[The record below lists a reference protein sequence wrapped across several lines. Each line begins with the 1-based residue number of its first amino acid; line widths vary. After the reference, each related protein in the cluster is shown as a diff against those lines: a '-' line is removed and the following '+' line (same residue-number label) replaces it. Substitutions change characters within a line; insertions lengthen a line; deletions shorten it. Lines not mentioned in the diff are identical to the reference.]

1 MASVRKRGKAENY
14 EVRWH
19 IGSGQYGSES
29 GFTNRR
35 EALRFGQEQEVKARR
50 NKTTRVSERNKT
62 LYEYVRDNWAKTLD
76 VKRQTRED
84 YQRALN
90 TVILPVLGPIKLK
103 DLKRTEI
110 EAWKVSL
117 KKIGPN
123 GKRGLS
129 DSTVNKHTH
138 LLGAIIKMAIDDGY
152 IDKNPMPIRRGKK
165 RVTSKRKIAPYTP
178 NTVTRI
184 ADTFPAKWRILI
196 WIMYYTGLRP
206 SEALGLT
213 YDRLD
218 FKAGTITVD
227 RQISRYSD
235 EVFSDTLKTYASYR
249 VIGFPKVLQ
258 KLISEH
264 LSKFGE
270 GPEGLILQNRSGKI
284 WRYKDAAAM
293 FREVL
298 TSIGIR
304 VDGEGLHNLRH
315 TFVSNAIRRG
325 VSAKRI
331 QVWVGHKS
339 ITETMDT
346 YGHLFPDD
354 FDEMT
359 SMIDMGS
366 WEETD
371 QNDKV
376 GIA

>member
-152 IDKNPMPIRRGKK
+152 VDKNPMPIRRGKK

-184 ADTFPAKWRILI
+184 ADAFPAKWRILI

-366 WEETD
+366 WEESD

>member
-129 DSTVNKHTH
+129 DNTVNKHTH

-184 ADTFPAKWRILI
+184 ADAFPAKWRILI

-366 WEETD
+366 WEESD

>member
-29 GFTNRR
+29 GFNNRR

-366 WEETD
+366 WEESD

>member
-110 EAWKVSL
+110 EAWKVGL

-129 DSTVNKHTH
+129 DSTVNKHSH

-165 RVTSKRKIAPYTP
+165 RVTNKRKIAPYTP

-184 ADTFPAKWRILI
+184 ADAFPAKWRILI

-366 WEETD
+366 WEESD

>member
-184 ADTFPAKWRILI
+184 ADAFPAKWRILI

>member
-35 EALRFGQEQEVKARR
+35 EALRFGQEQEFKARR

-184 ADTFPAKWRILI
+184 ADAFPAKWRILI

-371 QNDKV
+371 QNNKV

>member
-184 ADTFPAKWRILI
+184 ADAFPAKWRILI

-293 FREVL
+293 LREVL

-366 WEETD
+366 WEESD

>member
-184 ADTFPAKWRILI
+184 ADAFPAKWQILI

-366 WEETD
+366 WEESD

>member
-1 MASVRKRGKAENY
+1 MASVRKRGKAEIY

-19 IGSGQYGSES
+19 IGNGLYGSES
-29 GFTNRR
+29 GFPNRR
-35 EALRFGQEQEVKARR
+35 DALRYGQEQEVQARR

-110 EAWKVSL
+110 EAWKVNL
-117 KKIGPN
+117 KNIGPN
-123 GKRGLS
+123 GRRGLS
-129 DSTVNKHTH
+129 DSTVNKHSH

-165 RVTSKRKIAPYTP
+165 RVTNKRKIVPYTP
-178 NTVTRI
+178 STVAQI
-184 ADTFPAKWRILI
+184 ADSFPEKWQILI

-227 RQISRYSD
+227 RQISRYVD
-235 EVFSDTLKTYASYR
+235 EVFSDTLKTYSSNR
-249 VIGFPKVLQ
+249 VIGFSKILQ

-264 LSKFGE
+264 LSKYGE
-270 GPEGLILQNRSGKI
+270 GPHGLILQNRSGKI

-304 VDGEGLHNLRH
+304 IDGEGLHNLRH

-354 FDEMT
+354 FEEMT
-359 SMIDMGS
+359 TMIDMGS
-366 WEETD
+366 WEDEEKIGRTET
-371 QNDKV
+371 
-376 GIA
+376 A

>member
-184 ADTFPAKWRILI
+184 ADAFPAKWRILI

-366 WEETD
+366 WEESD

>member
-29 GFTNRR
+29 GFSNRR

-184 ADTFPAKWRILI
+184 ADAFPAKWRILI

-258 KLISEH
+258 KLVSEH

>member
-1 MASVRKRGKAENY
+1 MASVRKRGKTENY

-19 IGSGQYGSES
+19 IGNGQYGSES
-29 GFTNRR
+29 GFTNKR

-129 DSTVNKHTH
+129 DNTVNKHSH
-138 LLGAIIKMAIDDGY
+138 LLGTIIKMAIDDGY

-165 RVTSKRKIAPYTP
+165 RVTSKRKIVPYTP
-178 NTVTRI
+178 NTVNRI
-184 ADTFPAKWRILI
+184 ADAFPAKWRILI

-366 WEETD
+366 WEESD
-371 QNDKV
+371 QNDNV

>member
-184 ADTFPAKWRILI
+184 ADAFPAKWRILI

-258 KLISEH
+258 KLVSEH